1 MVADAEAEAY
11 CLASKEQEQIAKEK
25 VRAKHDRI
33 FNACL
38 LDKSTDVDVHFSSVE
53 GAVRHISIS
62 RNENMCCD
70 SSVLLASCSIY
81 FRTHIVFA
89 NAVKQQTRTSSTKE
103 A

>member
-53 GAVRHISIS
+53 GAVRHICKSI
-62 RNENMCCD
+62 
-70 SSVLLASCSIY
+70 
-81 FRTHIVFA
+81 
-89 NAVKQQTRTSSTKE
+89 AVDRSWFESLQYD
-103 A
+103 